1 MTTHLRR
8 LALIGNHLPRQCGI
22 ATFTT
27 DLSKSLADAAPELDA
42 LVVAM
47 NDAGREHSYPAQVR
61 FEVAEDDLAAYR
73 RAAQYLNASGV
84 ELVSLQHEYGIFG
97 GKDGSHVL
105 TLLRELRVPVVATL
119 HTILTS
125 PSPQQ
130 RVTLEAVIEMSE
142 RVVVMSEHGATT
154 LRELHGVSA
163 AEVEFGLRYLPMD
176 RPPTVTEFRAIC
188 HRAPQTA
195 PARQM
200 IAGPRPDLQRLREQL
215 GKLRD
220 VLVSAKRPK
229 RQWIDDLLA
238 KQRRGEEL
246 SVAQRINLALALRAP
261 ALDEDGDRDKLDR
274 RKQETQRM
282 VERYLRGTQ

>member
-1 MTTHLRR
+1 MSDS
-8 LALIGNHLPRQCGI
+8 GI
-22 ATFTT
+22 
-27 DLSKSLADAAPELDA
+27 DDAAARELMID
-42 LVVAM
+42 VI
-47 NDAGREHSYPAQVR
+47 
-61 FEVAEDDLAAYR
+61 FTKLAARYGS
-73 RAAQYLNASGV
+73 LWV
-84 ELVSLQHEYGIFG
+84 ERWRGINIQLVRM
-97 GKDGSHVL
+97 DW
-105 TLLRELRVPVVATL
+105 
-119 HTILTS
+119 
-125 PSPQQ
+125 
-130 RVTLEAVIEMSE
+130 
-142 RVVVMSEHGATT
+142 